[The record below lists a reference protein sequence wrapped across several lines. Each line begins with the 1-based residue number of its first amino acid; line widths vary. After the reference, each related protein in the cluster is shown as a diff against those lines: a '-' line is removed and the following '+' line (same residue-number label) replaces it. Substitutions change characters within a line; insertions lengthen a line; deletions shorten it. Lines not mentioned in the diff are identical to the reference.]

1 MILPNIDR
9 RLNPLKTT
17 FNMKYIVAVVLGI
30 IIFFICLPVW
40 VITWDWDHRTNGW
53 GDVVDGLEKM
63 LGID

>member
-30 IIFFICLPVW
+30 IIFFICLP
-40 VITWDWDHRTNGW
+40 IILIKWDVGGMEEIW
-53 GDVVDGLEKM
+53 DGLKE
-63 LGID
+63 LCGID